1 MTGAVRAIGRW
12 QILALI
18 SVALG
23 LAALYLSSRASDSV
37 AMREFRDRLQQIRHL
52 ETRLGNEVLES
63 RAGELTSYD
72 PIVAAAAKLETE
84 IAELGPA
91 LPVKSP
97 ALAAAVAEH
106 RAQGPTR
113 RLATEHFLRAT
124 PALRNSVVYFPLLVR
139 ELVADVQRNGGGDA
153 AGRIEAWRD
162 QVMLA
167 VHGRRPPIQ
176 AAEESDARNALVGNL
191 LQADLEMLFAHA
203 RQILLRN
210 AEAAVLARE
219 IAGFSTSE
227 TMTRIEAL
235 YHEEVRE
242 AEERE
247 RWIGLTLHLLGAAA
261 ALGLVLSVLRIRE
274 ISQRLAKT
282 NQELEREIEFR
293 KMVEAA
299 LDAAK
304 AAAEEASRDKSRF
317 IADMA

>member
-1 MTGAVRAIGRW
+1 
-12 QILALI
+12 
-18 SVALG
+18 
-23 LAALYLSSRASDSV
+23 
-37 AMREFRDRLQQIRHL
+37 
-52 ETRLGNEVLES
+52 
-63 RAGELTSYD
+63 
-72 PIVAAAAKLETE
+72 
-84 IAELGPA
+84 
-91 LPVKSP
+91 
-97 ALAAAVAEH
+97 
-106 RAQGPTR
+106 
-113 RLATEHFLRAT
+113 
-124 PALRNSVVYFPLLVR
+124 
-139 ELVADVQRNGGGDA
+139 
-153 AGRIEAWRD
+153 
-162 QVMLA
+162 
-167 VHGRRPPIQ
+167 
-176 AAEESDARNALVGNL
+176 
-191 LQADLEMLFAHA
+191 MLFAHA